1 MLFYLLRIE
10 TAQGHLAAQNNRIS
24 LLIFCVFFLW
34 GLIYFYKNL
43 PPPYNLF
50 PNQYLHAYSFFFFT
64 LLHSHYICIYLMDII
79 MWKSG
84 YDHNFVISKT

>member
-50 PNQYLHAYSFFFFT
+50 PNQYLHAYSFFFFYFAT
-64 LLHSHYICIYLMDII
+64 QPLHLYLFDGYYYVEVWLWPQFCYI
-79 MWKSG
+79 
-84 YDHNFVISKT
+84 